1 MTEQIGNTAGRI
13 WSYLNSNGKS
23 TVSKLADELDENERA
38 VLMGIG
44 WLAREDKLAFSKQ
57 GRANYITLNRSGSL

>member
-13 WSYLNSNGKS
+13 WSYLNSNGEC
-23 TVSKLADELDENERA
+23 TISKLADELDETERA

-44 WLAREDKLAFSKQ
+44 WLAREDKLHFSKQ
-57 GRANYITLNRSGSL
+57 GRANYVTLNTPDSL